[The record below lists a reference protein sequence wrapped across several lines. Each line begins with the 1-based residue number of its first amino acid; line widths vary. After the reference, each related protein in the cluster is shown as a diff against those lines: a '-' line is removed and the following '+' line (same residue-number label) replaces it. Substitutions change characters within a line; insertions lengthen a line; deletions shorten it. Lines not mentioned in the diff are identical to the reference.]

1 MRYINTVNNV
11 NNNNCCV
18 LIGKGE
24 IDISFPTEEERFV
37 SVEYM
42 FGNTEISMNATEDL
56 HGPKCEATYQL
67 IWTMKAS
74 NRVTVIAF

>member
-56 HGPKCEATYQL
+56 HGTKCEATYQL
-67 IWTMKAS
+67 I
-74 NRVTVIAF
+74 